1 MELKINKSEFAGF
14 KGPVWAIYKDG
25 KLALESYEMT
35 RINVPFET
43 VTPETDGEFTD
54 AVSCTFYADTIRGA
68 AEFLRA
74 SIWTDGAEYP
84 TIPEASAM
92 EYAVN
97 CDGFK
102 GIVKYVREYASK
114 DQGRPNLLGVNFA
127 CKGDNLDVVATNGHI
142 LCWEKATNTADK
154 PGGDFGV
161 IVSNICI
168 DAALK
173 LVGKKGDLGTMR
185 IKKNMV
191 TFDGLP
197 GYLFRGVIELEYPEF
212 RRVIPAEA
220 SYPLDFTADRAALAE
235 FAKRAKKGCAKS
247 ATPLV
252 RFDPSDVYLVPSFT
266 DGNNERSIAEIQ
278 AEPVNAEAWNGGV
291 VAYNA
296 GYLMTILAGFVGE
309 TVRFCV
315 KTTSQAGWRTG
326 ATTIRE
332 GNRVAVLMPIR
343 V

>member
-1 MELKINKSEFAGF
+1 MELKINKSEFAGL
-14 KGPVWAIYKDG
+14 KAPVWAVYHNGD
-25 KLALESYEMT
+25 LALTSYEIS
-35 RINVPFET
+35 RVNVPFEV
-43 VTPETDGEFTD
+43 VTPEADGEFTD

-92 EYAVN
+92 EYAVDF
-97 CDGFK
+97 DGMK
-102 GIVKYVREYASK
+102 ETVKYIREYASK
-114 DQGRPNLLGVNFA
+114 DQGQPNLLGVHFA
-127 CKGDNLDVVATNGHI
+127 CKGDNLDVVATNRHI

-161 IVSNICI
+161 IVANHCI

-266 DGNNERSIAEIQ
+266 DGNNERSMAEIQ
-278 AEPVNAEAWNGGV
+278 AEPVNAEAWNGGAI
-291 VAYNA
+291 AYNA
-296 GYLMTILAGFVGE
+296 GYLATILAGFASDCI
-309 TVRFCV
+309 RFCV
-315 KTTSQAGWRTG
+315 KGQASATS
-326 ATTIRE
+326 IRE
-332 GNRVAVLMPIR
+332 GNRVAVLMPVRI
-343 V
+343 